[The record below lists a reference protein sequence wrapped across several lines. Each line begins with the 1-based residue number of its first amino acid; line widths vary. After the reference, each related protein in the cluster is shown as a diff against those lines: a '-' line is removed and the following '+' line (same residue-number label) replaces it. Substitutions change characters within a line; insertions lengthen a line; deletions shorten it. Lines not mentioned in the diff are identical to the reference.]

1 MCPQGVGDMGHC
13 SCISAIDA
21 GAANG
26 GRIARGIDF
35 LGYHFLPPGLAL
47 AKQVITNFLTKT
59 SRLYEQERHAGRQ
72 PDNLPLLPF
81 ARPPTCGYLPG
92 YARH

>member
-1 MCPQGVGDMGHC
+1 MGHC

-59 SRLYEQERHAGRQ
+59 SRLYEQERGK
-72 PDNLPLLPF
+72 PDGFPLLG
-81 ARPPTCGYLPG
+81 AYTKRWMRWSRAGLTSRQS
-92 YARH
+92 AEAMA